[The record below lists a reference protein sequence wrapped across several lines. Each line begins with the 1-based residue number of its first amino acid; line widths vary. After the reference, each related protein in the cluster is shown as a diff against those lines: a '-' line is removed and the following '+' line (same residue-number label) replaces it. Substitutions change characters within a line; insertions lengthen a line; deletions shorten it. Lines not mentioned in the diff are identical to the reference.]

1 MILTS
6 SKAELGDGAKEFYK
20 FFYDIHESVKVK
32 DSKISTSRHYIKFL
46 NAFKNIYEKKRSTI
60 AGRQGHL
67 KVLYLFISRLIFM
80 FHFLQNGVNKLNE
93 AKNLVNELEKKAKI
107 QRAKLSEKQLEADA
121 ALNEITK
128 SMQGA
133 GEQK

>member
-1 MILTS
+1 MARRMEFKNYAKSRVFSFLLFFLLLFLVFKIPSMILTS

-67 KVLYLFISRLIFM
+67 KV
-80 FHFLQNGVNKLNE
+80 NN
-93 AKNLVNELEKKAKI
+93 
-107 QRAKLSEKQLEADA
+107 
-121 ALNEITK
+121 
-128 SMQGA
+128 
-133 GEQK
+133 